1 MRLGTYL
8 RERRMTQREF
18 AVRIGVS
25 RSYLSMLIS
34 GAKVPSLK
42 TATKIEKETGGEVT
56 ATAML
61 DQAERTG
68 RESRAG

>member
-8 RERRMTQREF
+8 RERGMTQREF
-18 AVRIGVS
+18 AARIGVS

-34 GAKVPSLK
+34 GDKVPSLK
-42 TATKIEKETGGEVT
+42 TATKIEVETGGVVT

-61 DQAERTG
+61 DQAER
-68 RESRAG
+68 AAP